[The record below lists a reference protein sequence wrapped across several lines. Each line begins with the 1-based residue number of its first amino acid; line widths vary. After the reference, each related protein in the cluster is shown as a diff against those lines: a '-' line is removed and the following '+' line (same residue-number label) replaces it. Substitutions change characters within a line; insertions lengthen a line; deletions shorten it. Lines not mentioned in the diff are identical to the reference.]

1 MRNVFMATIALVSI
15 TSPPALAQTSAPPRP
30 TEPRSNVAS
39 NISSS
44 NSGLV
49 APALPAPMVGANATV
64 LSYLHVAR
72 TAFAAGRTGEAQQA
86 LEMAETRALDRSVV
100 QGQGSTPSNSHLVAQ
115 IDAALRAVGAGN
127 RVEAM
132 HRIDAAIT
140 TSSAG

>member
-1 MRNVFMATIALVSI
+1 MRNVFVATIALASM
-15 TSPPALAQTSAPPRP
+15 TSLAAMAQTPASPRP
-30 TEPRSNVAS
+30 TEPRSNMAS

-49 APALPAPMVGANATV
+49 APALPAPMVGPNATV
-64 LSYLHVAR
+64 LTYLHAAR

-86 LEMAETRALDRSVV
+86 LEMAETRTLDRSVV

-115 IDAALRAVGAGN
+115 IGAALHAVGAGN
-127 RVEAM
+127 RVQAM
-132 HRIDAAIT
+132 HRIDAAIA